1 MHFLSSKYLFIIV
14 LLFKIHFVFAS
25 DISISKVDSILLGI
39 KGNLQFTHGN
49 KNYKNNL
56 QILNSNWNVI
66 NNNLVS
72 KVSHWSNNE
81 NFPFYKDSSTVYY
94 PFGGPDFLFA
104 QAIYPFAKKYILVGL
119 ENIGS
124 IQNIKVN
131 NATHFSS
138 YLSKLSHSLRYV
150 YKAGYFVTKQMMK
163 DLEQDNLDGTLHLF
177 LFYLAK
183 LDYKI
188 IDIDYVKF
196 NSEHKLVKSSEIK
209 PHILR
214 IKFKDTQQNIKEL
227 IYIKQNLSNYGL
239 THSPKYHSYLKKQ
252 KPFHT
257 YMKSAS
263 YILFNTKFSVER
275 NFILSNAKDI
285 LQDDSGIQY
294 KYLNKYFNVLL
305 YGDYTQTTKTFK
317 WAFQK
322 DLSLDLAT
330 KKAGNLNFKI
340 GYNRWLNETVLLYAT
355 KDKAYYKSKIKP
367 KKEVASYANK
377 PYLQFGVQIAAL
389 SSKKNKKKYSVLD
402 YELQIIEENGLYKYI
417 IGFFDNYNECEKIK
431 KDIMKQKYP
440 NAFLVVYKDGH
451 KISPDEWY
459 KIKLKY
465 YN

>member
-1 MHFLSSKYLFIIV
+1 MRFLLSKYLIIIV
-14 LLFKIHFVFAS
+14 FLFKIHFVFAN

-39 KGNLQFTHGN
+39 KGELKFTNGN
-49 KNYKNNL
+49 KNYKKNL

-66 NNNLVS
+66 NNHLVS
-72 KVSHWSNNE
+72 KVSQWAKSE
-81 NFPFYKDSSTVYY
+81 NFPFYTDSATVYY

-104 QAIYPFAKKYILVGL
+104 QAIFPSAKKYILVGL
-119 ENIGS
+119 ENIGD
-124 IQNIKVN
+124 IDNIKLN
-131 NATHFSS
+131 NATYFSD

-188 IDIDYVKF
+188 IDIDYMRF
-196 NSEHKLVKSSEIK
+196 NSEHELVQSKEIE

-214 IKFKDTQQNIKEL
+214 IKFKDAQQNSKEL
-227 IYIKQNLSNYGL
+227 IYIKQNLSNYGI
-239 THSPKYHSYLKKQ
+239 TQSPNYHTYLKKS
-252 KPFHT
+252 KPFHS

-263 YILFNTKFSVER
+263 YILFNKKFSIER
-275 NFILSNAKDI
+275 NFLLANSKDI

-294 KYLNKYFNVLL
+294 KFLKNYFNVLL
-305 YGDYTQTTKTFK
+305 YGNYTQTTKTFK

-322 DLSLDLAT
+322 DLFLDLAT
-330 KKAGNLNFKI
+330 KKAGSLKFKI

-355 KDKAYYKSKIKP
+355 RNKEFYKSKLNI
-367 KKEVASYANK
+367 ENQVVNSLDELN
-377 PYLQFGVQIAAL
+377 LQFGVQIAAL
-389 SSKKNKKKYSVLD
+389 SSKKNKNKYSILG
-402 YELQIIEENGLYKYI
+402 YEPQIIEENGLYKYI
-417 IGFFDNYNECEKIK
+417 IGFFDSYTDCEKIK
-431 KDIMKQKYP
+431 KDIINQKYHK
-440 NAFLVVYKDGH
+440 AFLVVYKDGR